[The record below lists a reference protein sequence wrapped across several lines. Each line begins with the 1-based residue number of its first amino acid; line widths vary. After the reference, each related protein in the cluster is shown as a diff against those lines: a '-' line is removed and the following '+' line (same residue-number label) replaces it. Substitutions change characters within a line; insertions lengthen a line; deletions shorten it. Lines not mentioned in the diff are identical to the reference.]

1 MYFKTEAELKDLG
14 IGVLPRNLE
23 EAVDAF
29 EADPLSAKV
38 MGEGMFRAY
47 ADFRRREW
55 DSYHNAVSDWERHRY
70 LKFF

>member
-1 MYFKTEAELKDLG
+1 MYFKSEDELKDLG
-14 IGVLPRNLE
+14 IRVLPRNLE

-38 MGEGMFRAY
+38 MGDGMFRAY

-55 DSYHNAVSDWERHRY
+55 ESCHNAVSDCERDRY